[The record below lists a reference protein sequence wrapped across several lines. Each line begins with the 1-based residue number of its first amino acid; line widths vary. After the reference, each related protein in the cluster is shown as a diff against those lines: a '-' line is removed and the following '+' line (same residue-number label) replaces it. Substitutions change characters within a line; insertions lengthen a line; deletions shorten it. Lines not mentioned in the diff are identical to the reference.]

1 MPIWLRNFTF
11 NKIKAHFDKEAEAY
25 EKSAKVSNSK
35 STQIARPNI
44 KPAYT
49 TKASNK

>member
-1 MPIWLRNFTF
+1 M
-11 NKIKAHFDKEAEAY
+11 KAHFDKEAEAY
-25 EKSAKVSNSK
+25 EKSNKPSKKK
-35 STQIARPNI
+35 STQIARPNV

>member
-1 MPIWLRNFTF
+1 M
-11 NKIKAHFDKEAEAY
+11 KAHFDKEAEAY
-25 EKSAKVSNSK
+25 EKSSKVAKSK
-35 STQIARPNI
+35 STEIARPNI